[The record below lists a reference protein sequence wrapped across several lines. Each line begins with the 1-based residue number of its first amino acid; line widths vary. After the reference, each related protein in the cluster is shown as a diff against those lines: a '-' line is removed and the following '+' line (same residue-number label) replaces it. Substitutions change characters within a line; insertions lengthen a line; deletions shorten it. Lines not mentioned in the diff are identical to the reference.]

1 MLIIINVCCELIL
14 FYDDYILYS
23 KRMIIYY
30 IRKNYYILKIIIRNN
45 YKTLK
50 RIHFFFEKIV
60 LDIYIVFIVKFV
72 KEKMENNL
80 N

>member
-45 YKTLK
+45 YKMLK

-60 LDIYIVFIVKFV
+60 LDIYIYSVHCKICQRKNG
-72 KEKMENNL
+72 K
-80 N
+80 